1 MGVVGRRG
9 ACVCVVETGELPIT
23 LRVRRVQSLTFKV
36 EFIAPNIER
45 NQERNSKDVAKR
57 FLVDAL
63 CIICLIRRRRNDRL
77 IDFWHETVRKFGN
90 FRLE

>member
-1 MGVVGRRG
+1 M
-9 ACVCVVETGELPIT
+9 CVVETGELPIT

-45 NQERNSKDVAKR
+45 NQERDSKDVAKR

-63 CIICLIRRRRNDRL
+63 CIICLMRRRRNDRL
-77 IDFWHETVRKFGN
+77 IDFWREIVRKFGN